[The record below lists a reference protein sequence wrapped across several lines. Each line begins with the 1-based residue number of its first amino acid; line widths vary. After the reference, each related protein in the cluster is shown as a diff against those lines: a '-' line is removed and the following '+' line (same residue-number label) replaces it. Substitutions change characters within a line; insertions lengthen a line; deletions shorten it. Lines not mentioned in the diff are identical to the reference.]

1 MPISRNNTHHAPFSL
16 ARDFTNIRPIL
27 PGPTPTSTIQIVPLQ
42 TSSLQGRSP
51 LWPTSITWAFV
62 GLVKTPHRY
71 VAAGS
76 LSTTSARQSEKHI
89 VAGQEN
95 SGLPQNQPRS
105 PPPQVALD
113 IQLARSKMSV
123 DANEL
128 LDAFKAAAL
137 SVTKLYKT
145 SAQAQSKS
153 RADGYQDC
161 LEDLLSF
168 LDREQ
173 LGLQSGEGQRIRKW
187 ATDRTEGRDATSPP
201 LESDDEA
208 DRSDAPVSSSPQ
220 LQRAVPAAIQLLK
233 DKIEVPTRD
242 SSAPPVL
249 TTALVPPSPAAEGV
263 DVAVPSQDT
272 FNFSTP
278 HPYPHDE
285 ALRLANLN
293 LSDPQTISPSNPRTS
308 RSGRNKNGRAT
319 SRTSLGRG
327 AGQKRKVNL
336 AEIFDLGSLDHG
348 NVRDVFGGGGK
359 RSRFT

>member
-1 MPISRNNTHHAPFSL
+1 
-16 ARDFTNIRPIL
+16 
-27 PGPTPTSTIQIVPLQ
+27 
-42 TSSLQGRSP
+42 
-51 LWPTSITWAFV
+51 
-62 GLVKTPHRY
+62 
-71 VAAGS
+71 
-76 LSTTSARQSEKHI
+76 
-89 VAGQEN
+89 
-95 SGLPQNQPRS
+95 
-105 PPPQVALD
+105 
-113 IQLARSKMSV
+113 MSV
-123 DANEL
+123 DSNEL

-145 SAQAQSKS
+145 SAQAQAKS

-161 LEDLLSF
+161 LEDLLAF

-173 LGLQSGEGQRIRKW
+173 LGLQPGDGQRIRKW

-208 DRSDAPVSSSPQ
+208 DRSDAPVLSSPQ
-220 LQRAVPAAIQLLK
+220 LQRAVPAAVQQLR
-233 DKIEVPTRD
+233 DKSEVLARD
-242 SSAPPVL
+242 ASAPPVL
-249 TTALVPPSPAAEGV
+249 TTVPVPPSPAVEEV

-272 FNFSTP
+272 FNFSTS

-293 LSDPQTISPSNPRTS
+293 LSDPQTISPSNTRTS
-308 RSGRNKNGRAT
+308 RSGRNRNGRTAP
-319 SRTSLGRG
+319 RTPLGRG

-348 NVRDVFGGGGK
+348 NGRDMFGSGGK